1 MLNSTLIVI
10 LCCAFSLI
18 LAFLLFFAL
27 YSRSIEPFDDM
38 KLIPLCGVND
48 EHGGSTTLG
57 GDGNLYIVKD
67 DELVCISSKGKQ
79 YGLHYKNI
87 QNPQSSNEVPKC
99 KGMSTEKR
107 RGGDGRLW
115 GVEQNRPCV
124 F

>member
-27 YSRSIEPFDDM
+27 YSRSIEPFDEM

-48 EHGGSTTLG
+48 KHGGTTTLG
-57 GDGNLYIVKD
+57 GDGNLYVVKG
-67 DELVCISSKGKQ
+67 DELVCISSQDNKYGK
-79 YGLHYKNI
+79 HYKTVVSDKVPNCKDINI
-87 QNPQSSNEVPKC
+87 
-99 KGMSTEKR
+99 EKKQ
-107 RGGDGRLW
+107 GGDGRLW
-115 GVEQNRPCV
+115 GVEKNRPCV